1 VFSFGPAKVPG
12 LSIFYRT
19 PLTVAFVN
27 KKPVVE
33 GHFLVSPV
41 RSVEKL
47 SGLTEEEV
55 TDLFKVVQKVEGFV
69 QKYYGVDSSTVS
81 IQNGP
86 LAGQS
91 IPHVHVHILPRREGD
106 FAENDDIYKELREH
120 DKVKTGWRTE
130 EEMVAEARLLREAF
144 FSETKHSRYKAK
156 GTNRVEK
163 VEL

>member
-1 VFSFGPAKVPG
+1 MYNYVFHSKPVTVTGLNGIVEIKRGKSAELPGEDFVFSFGPAKVPG

-47 SGLTEEEV
+47 GGLTEEEV

-81 IQNGP
+81 IQ
-86 LAGQS
+86 S
-91 IPHVHVHILPRREGD
+91 
-106 FAENDDIYKELREH
+106 KLR
-120 DKVKTGWRTE
+120 V
-130 EEMVAEARLLREAF
+130 
-144 FSETKHSRYKAK
+144 
-156 GTNRVEK
+156 
-163 VEL
+163 